1 MAFTGQ
7 AEGPPFREDDAG
19 AVRVGGNRFEFNM
32 TTIYSDTE
40 IIEIP
45 SWVCDHASFRRWA
58 RSDEF
63 PESGRICFFNG
74 ESCVDVSKEQF
85 FTHNQLKQ
93 EFNLVLGQLAKQ
105 SRVGRYVPDGMLFS
119 NVEAAFTTQP
129 DGAYVSRDALRS
141 GRVKLIEGATNGFVE
156 LEGVPDMVLE
166 IVSDSS
172 FKKDTMVLVDQYWQA
187 GIPEYWLV
195 DAREEAIRFDILRH
209 GSKGYTAVR
218 KQAGFAKSQVFN
230 KSFRLTRQLDESGDP
245 EFSLSVR

>member
-1 MAFTGQ
+1 
-7 AEGPPFREDDAG
+7 
-19 AVRVGGNRFEFNM
+19 M
-32 TTIYSDTE
+32 TTR
-40 IIEIP
+40 
-45 SWVCDHASFRRWA
+45 VFAAAA

-63 PESGRICFFNG
+63 PESGRICFING
-74 ESCVDVSKEQF
+74 EFCVDVSKEQF

-93 EFNLVLGQLAKQ
+93 EFNLVLGLLAKQ
-105 SRVGRYVPDGMLFS
+105 SRMGRYVPDGMLLS
-119 NVEAAFTTQP
+119 NTEAAFSTQP
-129 DGAYVSRDALRS
+129 DGAFVSREALRS
-141 GRVKLIEGATNGFVE
+141 GRVKLVEGAGRGFVE

-172 FKKDTMVLVDQYWQA
+172 VKKDTIVLVDQYWQA

-218 KQAGFAKSQVFN
+218 KQGGYVKSQVFG